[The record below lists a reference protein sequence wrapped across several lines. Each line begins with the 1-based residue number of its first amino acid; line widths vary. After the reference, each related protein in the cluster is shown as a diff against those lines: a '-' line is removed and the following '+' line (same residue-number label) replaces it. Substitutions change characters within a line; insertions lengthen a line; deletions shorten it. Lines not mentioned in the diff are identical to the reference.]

1 MATRR
6 KYLNYTTPWGVDLAR
21 VATAGWTPFLIH
33 ESGYQPALEN
43 WNHQGVDSPFWR
55 FYYNPKPGCHLIF
68 QGRQIPLEPKKA
80 VLIPAD
86 TVFDCVGPV
95 RACHYWLHFTT
106 NRPGV
111 SFSAEPM
118 LFPVDDTMRDL
129 LSQLIDT
136 HQSSTDGHRL
146 LHLASALLHVVFA
159 KLDSPAQTL
168 PERLSEVLALIAR
181 SPHTKLTNHFLAER
195 AGMSVERF
203 IRSFRE
209 HTGQTPAAYVLA
221 TRSGSPAKPWPSPIK
236 PSTKSPSRPVSP
248 IATTLAA
255 CSPAKSAAARRS
267 IERGSASERA
277 DSRTHRG
284 SFYRA
289 HASRP
294 AALFGP
300 ACLRFR
306 FFEGGLSGA
315 ATCLL

>member
-1 MATRR
+1 MAARR

-43 WNHQGVDSPFWR
+43 WNHQDVDSPFWR
-55 FYYNPKPGCHLIF
+55 FYYNPKPGCHLVF
-68 QGRQIPLEPKKA
+68 QGRKIPLEPKNA

-111 SFSAEPM
+111 SFPAEPM
-118 LFPVDDTMRDL
+118 PFPVDDTMRGL
-129 LSQLIDT
+129 LTQLIDT
-136 HQSSTDGHRL
+136 HQSRTDGHRL
-146 LHLASALLHVVFA
+146 LHLASALLHIVFA

-221 TRSGSPAKPWPSPIK
+221 TRIRLAGEALALTDKTIDQIAVETGFPNRHYLSRMFARQVGCGPA
-236 PSTKSPSRPVSP
+236 
-248 IATTLAA
+248 
-255 CSPAKSAAARRS
+255 
-267 IERGSASERA
+267 E
-277 DSRTHRG
+277 
-284 SFYRA
+284 YRA
-289 HASRP
+289 RQRERK
-294 AALFGP
+294 G
-300 ACLRFR
+300 R
-306 FFEGGLSGA
+306 
-315 ATCLL
+315 